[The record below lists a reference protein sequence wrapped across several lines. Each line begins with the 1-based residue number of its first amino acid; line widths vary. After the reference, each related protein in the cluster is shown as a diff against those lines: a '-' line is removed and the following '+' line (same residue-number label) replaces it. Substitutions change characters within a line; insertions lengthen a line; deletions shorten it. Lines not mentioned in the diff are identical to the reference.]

1 MLNSAT
7 KRNIKV
13 SILEVLVGIKTCV
26 RCHFKDTDLGK
37 KSLEDESFKLTRKQ
51 LNRHLKCTN
60 HNSMLD
66 SFICELNYYV
76 WFPSTTGQ
84 VFLRLI

>member
-1 MLNSAT
+1 MIKSAT

-13 SILEVLVGIKTCV
+13 SFLEVLVGIKTRI

-37 KSLEDESFKLTRKQ
+37 KSLEYGRFKLNRKQ

-60 HNSMLD
+60 YNSMLD
-66 SFICELNYYV
+66 IFMRIE
-76 WFPSTTGQ
+76 Q
-84 VFLRLI
+84 